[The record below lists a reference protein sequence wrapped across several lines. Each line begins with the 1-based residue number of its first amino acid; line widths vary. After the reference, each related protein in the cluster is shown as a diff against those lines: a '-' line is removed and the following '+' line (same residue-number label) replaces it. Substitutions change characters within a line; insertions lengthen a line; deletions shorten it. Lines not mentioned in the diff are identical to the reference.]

1 MKVINYQTQPV
12 VLDGG
17 VVLAA
22 AGTDGSVREV
32 ESLTDR
38 DRKLEAK
45 GLISVETPAPAVTA
59 AHNPVPDE
67 AQASAKKGAK

>member
-38 DRKLEAK
+38 DRKLEAARQVRQAK
-45 GLISVETPAPAVTA
+45 RAALSASVPAC
-59 AHNPVPDE
+59 
-67 AQASAKKGAK
+67 ASASSSGSVRWVVS